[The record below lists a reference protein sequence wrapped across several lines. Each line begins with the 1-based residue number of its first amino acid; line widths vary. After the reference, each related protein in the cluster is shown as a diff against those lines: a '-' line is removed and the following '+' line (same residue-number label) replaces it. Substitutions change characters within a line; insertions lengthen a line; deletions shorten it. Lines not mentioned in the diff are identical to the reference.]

1 MKDDPENNTPE
12 GDAPNCFY
20 FGCWNC
26 AGHFPFAPGGRTA
39 YDNRFEYYGKGDHR
53 HHLDGSL
60 APRKHE
66 YTGKLCWNGQ
76 DDKDASKHI
85 RYRSEEYPEGQ
96 FLIHH
101 LDNGFTAMQWW
112 DRNQGDTRGAC
123 NSTILLKGE
132 HAGGEML
139 VALHKHFPHVA
150 ENLKK
155 AGVALDEV
163 RRTDLEERNG

>member
-1 MKDDPENNTPE
+1 VTDDKPI
-12 GDAPNCFY
+12 CFY

-26 AGHFPFAPGGRTA
+26 AGHYSFAPGGQSVTRGE
-39 YDNRFEYYGKGDHR
+39 RIEYYGKGDHR

-60 APRKHE
+60 APRKLNR
-66 YTGKLCWNGQ
+66 TGKLCWNGQ
-76 DDKDASKHI
+76 DVKDGHI
-85 RYRSEEYPEGQ
+85 RYDSEEYPQGQ

-112 DRNQGDTRGAC
+112 DRTQGDTRGAC

-132 HAGGEML
+132 HAGGDML
-139 VALHKHFPHVA
+139 MALHEHFPHVA

-155 AGVALDEV
+155 AGIALDEV
-163 RRTDLEERNG
+163 R

>member
-1 MKDDPENNTPE
+1 MSETPT
-12 GDAPNCFY
+12 CFY

-26 AGHFPFAPGGRTA
+26 PGHFSFAPGGRTVHG
-39 YDNRFEYYGKGDHR
+39 DRIEHYGKGDHR

-60 APRKHE
+60 APRKHASD
-66 YTGKLCWNGQ
+66 GHLCWGGQ
-76 DDKDASKHI
+76 DGKERRID
-85 RYRSEEYPEGQ
+85 YRSEEYPQGQ

-112 DRNQGDTRGAC
+112 DRNQGDNRGAC
-123 NSTILLKGE
+123 NSTVLLKGE
-132 HAGGEML
+132 HGGGEML
-139 VALHKHFPHVA
+139 MALHAHFPHVA

-163 RRTDLEERNG
+163 RRAESSG